1 MRLSRCLGADSATGL
16 RAHGRRE
23 AETEARG
30 AAPGPRGAATG
41 AGGAG
46 TGAGGLGERRRS
58 GAWGR
63 APGSPGSGL
72 PMGVEFDERGDSGL
86 DTSSS
91 DCSRTSS
98 LESGE
103 GPLQQQQE
111 DEGRSG
117 CGVPA
122 WGWDPYRVCLHLL
135 AAPRDVPRLQAAV
148 NAAAELLCPGLRPFC
163 VSPRAHPAVPPPR
176 APPASPRPRL
186 LVELTAVEAADV
198 EALMELFSRP
208 PWRPVAQ
215 LDLRHRCQQQQQHLR
230 HQQQQHL
237 LHRRSLFSDQQEL
250 DNYDFKQQ
258 TQSYRFH
265 QQQHNLHQQ
274 HDQHLAAVD
283 DDGDQQQ
290 LAGLSRRCRCPY
302 RCRFFSLGDLD
313 SPAWVIRVP
322 CRCAAAK
329 QDPSLHRHPHHHQQH
344 HHQQDHH
351 HHLEQPTAVLLYVL
365 PCGPSELGPLAR
377 FYGLLLDGGSAAL
390 PNPGCCWSREL
401 SAGPGLRV
409 QLLLRADEAVPA
421 GPPTPAPCAHL
432 EMRVPALAALPCQ
445 RRARLLRLSGVRWQ
459 AEDPSGRTLLL
470 LLQNAFVTP
479 PLQTRRSLPRG
490 VSRDDITSTTG
501 TPSPAQSSAS
511 SPSPSPTPRR
521 LDGDRAGG
529 PRRRCHGDRGAHDEG
544 LPIRIGS
551 AVAMPGGANLGAKLG
566 ATTLL
571 RFRPAE
577 VHDGRGGAA
586 ERGPAGRPHGR
597 HVPASNPRHPCHPFH
612 PHHPSHPS
620 HPSHPH
626 HLSHPSHPHHPR
638 HPRVASRAEL
648 LSTAT
653 TTAEPLNESG
663 AGEQEFF
670 I

>member
-1 MRLSRCLGADSATGL
+1 MLFAITYEGL
-16 RAHGRRE
+16 HGHG
-23 AETEARG
+23 TRG
-30 AAPGPRGAATG
+30 G
-41 AGGAG
+41 
-46 TGAGGLGERRRS
+46 
-58 GAWGR
+58 
-63 APGSPGSGL
+63 
-72 PMGVEFDERGDSGL
+72 
-86 DTSSS
+86 
-91 DCSRTSS
+91 
-98 LESGE
+98 GE

-111 DEGRSG
+111 EEDEGGSG
-117 CGVPA
+117 RGVPA

-163 VSPRAHPAVPPPR
+163 VSPRAHPTVPTPR

-186 LVELTAVEAADV
+186 LVELTAVEEADV

-258 TQSYRFH
+258 TQNYRFH

-329 QDPSLHRHPHHHQQH
+329 QDPSLHRHPHHHHHQQQH

-351 HHLEQPTAVLLYVL
+351 HHLEQQQPTAVLLYVL
-365 PCGPSELGPLAR
+365 PCGPGELGPLAR
-377 FYGLLLDGGSAAL
+377 FYGLLLGGGSAAL
-390 PNPGCCWSREL
+390 QNPGCCWSREL
-401 SAGPGLRV
+401 SAGPALRV
-409 QLLLRADEAVPA
+409 QLSLRADEAMPA

-432 EMRVPALAALPCQ
+432 EVRVPALAALPCQ

-490 VSRDDITSTTG
+490 VSRDDITSARG
-501 TPSPAQSSAS
+501 TPSSAQSSAS

-521 LDGDRAGG
+521 LDGDHAGG
-529 PRRRCHGDRGAHDEG
+529 PRRRYHGDRGGHNEG
-544 LPIRIGS
+544 LPIGMGS
-551 AVAMPGGANLGAKLG
+551 AMAMPGGANLGAKLG

-577 VHDGRGGAA
+577 AHDGRGGVA
-586 ERGPAGRPHGR
+586 ERGLAGRPHGR
-597 HVPASNPRHPCHPFH
+597 HMPASNPRHPCHPLH
-612 PHHPSHPS
+612 LSHPHHLSHPSYPHHPSHPS
-620 HPSHPH
+620 HPSHA
-626 HLSHPSHPHHPR
+626 SHPHHPSHPC

-648 LSTAT
+648 LST
-653 TTAEPLNESG
+653 TAEPLNESE

>member
-1 MRLSRCLGADSATGL
+1 MNRFLKHSPWARLSRLADLRVPTRDDEKGGGAAVRAPPVHRDPSGSCGSRDVSAPTRPRGCALTVAVRRRRRPAELRQDPEELRQGPEGLGQEPEDS
-16 RAHGRRE
+16 GRGGG
-23 AETEARG
+23 AARG
-30 AAPGPRGAATG
+30 VEPPGARVLGSRWGSSLMREEIVDSTRAARTAVARRPWRVERVPFSSSRRMR
-41 AGGAG
+41 
-46 TGAGGLGERRRS
+46 GGLGV
-58 GAWGR
+58 
-63 APGSPGSGL
+63 GSPR
-72 PMGVEFDERGDSGL
+72 GVGTPTACAC
-86 DTSSS
+86 TSWPRRATFRASRRPSTQPRSS
-91 DCSRTSS
+91 CAR
-98 LESGE
+98 
-103 GPLQQQQE
+103 
-111 DEGRSG
+111 G
-117 CGVPA
+117 CGPSA
-122 WGWDPYRVCLHLL
+122 CPLGPTPPCPLL
-135 AAPRDVPRLQAAV
+135 GP
-148 NAAAELLCPGLRPFC
+148 
-163 VSPRAHPAVPPPR
+163 
-176 APPASPRPRL
+176 PPASPRPRL

-230 HQQQQHL
+230 HQQHL

-302 RCRFFSLGDLD
+302 CCRFFSLGDLD

-365 PCGPSELGPLAR
+365 PCGPGELGPLAR

-432 EMRVPALAALPCQ
+432 EVRVPALAALPCQ

-479 PLQTRRSLPRG
+479 PLQTRRSLP
-490 VSRDDITSTTG
+490 
-501 TPSPAQSSAS
+501 
-511 SPSPSPTPRR
+511 PR
-521 LDGDRAGG
+521 
-529 PRRRCHGDRGAHDEG
+529 G
-544 LPIRIGS
+544 LPR
-551 AVAMPGGANLGAKLG
+551 
-566 ATTLL
+566 
-571 RFRPAE
+571 
-577 VHDGRGGAA
+577 
-586 ERGPAGRPHGR
+586 
-597 HVPASNPRHPCHPFH
+597 
-612 PHHPSHPS
+612 
-620 HPSHPH
+620 
-626 HLSHPSHPHHPR
+626 
-638 HPRVASRAEL
+638 
-648 LSTAT
+648 
-653 TTAEPLNESG
+653 
-663 AGEQEFF
+663 
-670 I
+670 